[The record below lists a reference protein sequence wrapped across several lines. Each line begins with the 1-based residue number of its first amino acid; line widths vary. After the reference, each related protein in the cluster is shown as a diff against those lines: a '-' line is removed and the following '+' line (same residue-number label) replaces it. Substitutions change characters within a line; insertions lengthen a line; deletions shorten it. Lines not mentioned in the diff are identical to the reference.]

1 MMLSPAVD
9 CERERLKRSS
19 PSKQSCAHSPS
30 DLHLRSCSRSN
41 SPSCQCRC
49 HHPSAE
55 RTYRSPNP
63 RCNNQ
68 NPSSRGKGKGG
79 EQSFFQGGT
88 AAWGRS
94 TCVICLG
101 HHKHKYTKC
110 SATKLWN
117 RGKTWVHRNNSRWLI
132 SVEGLPICLSFQT
145 SAGCSGTTHPTRH
158 TCSGCGKSGHGA
170 QQCPLVQKI

>member
-1 MMLSPAVD
+1 MLSPAVD
-9 CERERLKRSS
+9 RERERSKRSS
-19 PSKQSCAHSPS
+19 PSKRSRAHSPS
-30 DLHLRSCSRSN
+30 DSHSRSRSCSN
-41 SPSCQCRC
+41 SPSRQRRRR
-49 HHPSAE
+49 HPSAE

-63 RCNNQ
+63 RRNNR

-88 AAWGRS
+88 AARGAS
-94 TCVICLG
+94 ACVVCLG
-101 HHKHKYTKC
+101 RHEHEYAKC

-117 RGKTWVHRNNSRWLI
+117 GGKTWVRRNDSGRLI
-132 SVEGLPICLSFQT
+132 SVEGLPICFSFQT
-145 SAGCSGTTHPTRH
+145 SAGCSDTTHPTRH